1 MTAISES
8 GNPPRVLVVDADPA
22 LCELLQE
29 WLVAAGYAAGDEGSG
44 GPDLARPDAII
55 VDVPFPRH
63 GGLGTLRRIEAE
75 HPATP
80 IIVLSPTFFT
90 SIDSEGTVAR
100 KLGVAVVL
108 PNPVRREALIDALA
122 RLLSG
127 APLAAAP

>member
-1 MTAISES
+1 
-8 GNPPRVLVVDADPA
+8 VVDADPA
-22 LCELLQE
+22 LFELLQE
-29 WLVAAGYAAGDEGSG
+29 WLAGNGCAVCSEASHGPGAAAHA
-44 GPDLARPDAII
+44 DAII

-100 KLGVAVVL
+100 KLGVAAVL
-108 PNPVRREALIDALA
+108 PSPVRREALIEAVA
-122 RLLSG
+122 RLLSDSQ
-127 APLAAAP
+127 LAAAP